1 MSVYTLHTPPC
12 VSRLQATSAS
22 DGNPSAISRRAQ
34 AVWKLTNW
42 LVGFLRFRS
51 LRRARLLRLE
61 TLSEHRLRD
70 LGFLDGRGV
79 QLREPF
85 RD

>member
-1 MSVYTLHTPPC
+1 MSVYTPHTPPC

-22 DGNPSAISRRAQ
+22 DGNPYRRAQ
-34 AVWKLTNW
+34 AVCKLTNW

-61 TLSEHRLRD
+61 TLSEHRQRD